1 MSAPAA
7 TIAATRK
14 RRWYALDDF
23 ELLARLG
30 VEVIESSR
38 LRTEMCLLEGEPV
51 AVLRKGLPPSA
62 RREAAAWL
70 VAEVLL
76 LGAGGAS

>member
-1 MSAPAA
+1 MN
-7 TIAATRK
+7 
-14 RRWYALDDF
+14 DF

-38 LRTEMCLLEGEPV
+38 LRTEMCLLEGERV
-51 AVLRKGLPPSA
+51 AVLRKGLSPSA

-70 VAEVLL
+70 VAEVLCQAAA
-76 LGAGGAS
+76 GAV